1 MLKYLKSA
9 WAGIKWFITEL
20 MNMYSSK
27 PSFFSKKRIE
37 SGIAFFIAQWGMIHW
52 LTSKID
58 VMTTS
63 DFAMWAGI
71 ELAAAG
77 YMVTQIQKEKNVD
90 EEIKEEI
97 DDKTNEYDTVQMK
110 NKFKP

>member
-1 MLKYLKSA
+1 MIKYIKSA

-52 LTSKID
+52 LTLKID

-97 DDKTNEYDTVQMK
+97 DDKTNDYDTVQMK

>member
-1 MLKYLKSA
+1 MIKYLKLA
-9 WAGIKWFITEL
+9 WTGIKWFVTEV

-27 PSFFSKKRIE
+27 PSFFSKKRVE
-37 SGIAFFIAQWGMIHW
+37 SGIAFFVAQWGMIHW
-52 LTSKID
+52 LTSKFD

-77 YMVTQIQKEKNVD
+77 YMVTQIQKEKKAEEEFEEETYE
-90 EEIKEEI
+90 EEIPM
-97 DDKTNEYDTVQMK
+97 QMK
-110 NKFKP
+110 NKIKS

>member
-1 MLKYLKSA
+1 MIKYIKSA
-9 WAGIKWFITEL
+9 WAGIKWFVTEL

-37 SGIAFFIAQWGMIHW
+37 SGIAFFVAQWGIIHW
-52 LTSKID
+52 LTSKFET
-58 VMTTS
+58 MSAS

-77 YMVTQIQKEKNVD
+77 YMVTQIQKEKKP
-90 EEIKEEI
+90 EETTEQPTE
-97 DDKTNEYDTVQMK
+97 NNM
-110 NKFKP
+110 